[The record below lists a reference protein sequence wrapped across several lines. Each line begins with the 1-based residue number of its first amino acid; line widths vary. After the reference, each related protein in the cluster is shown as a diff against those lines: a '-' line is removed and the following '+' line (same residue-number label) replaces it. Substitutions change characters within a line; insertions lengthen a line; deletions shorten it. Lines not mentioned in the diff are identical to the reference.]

1 MIPIIRLEDESFPSY
16 YYIVLACVFIFHK
29 VVWFFTPMAL
39 SAFNNRISDPLVGG
53 TYITLLNTFMNLGG
67 TVSKSVSTWFVGQMT
82 VK

>member
-1 MIPIIRLEDESFPSY
+1 MTPLIQLEDETFPSY
-16 YYIVLACVFIFHK
+16 YYVLLTCLVVIHRISLYCMFVAGMAFHNK
-29 VVWFFTPMAL
+29 
-39 SAFNNRISDPLVGG
+39 ISDPLVGG

>member
-1 MIPIIRLEDESFPSY
+1 MTPIIRLEDESFPSY

-29 VVWFFTPMAL
+29 VVWFFTPTAL

-53 TYITLLNTFMNLGG
+53 TYCTLLNTFMNLGG